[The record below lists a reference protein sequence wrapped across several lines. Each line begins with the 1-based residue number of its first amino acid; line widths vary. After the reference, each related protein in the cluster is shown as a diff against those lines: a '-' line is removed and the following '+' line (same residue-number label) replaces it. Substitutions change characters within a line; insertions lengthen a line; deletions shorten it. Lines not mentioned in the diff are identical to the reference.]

1 MTSEELQLLI
11 KTLFRIKFFSAFA
24 SGEIDMLV
32 GRFHK
37 FACSKGKIIIR
48 ENQPGEAFYV
58 IYKGAVAVLK
68 KQSFFK
74 KKTVATLSAGD
85 YFGEIALV
93 SDEPTSATVKAVE
106 ESVLFVLFR
115 HDFQE
120 ILRQNPK
127 LTSVIRS
134 VADGRKLENKLR

>member
-1 MTSEELQLLI
+1 MTSEELQLLV
-11 KTLFRIKFFSAFA
+11 KTLFKIKFFTSFS
-24 SGEIDMLV
+24 SGDIDMLV
-32 GRFHK
+32 GKFHK
-37 FACSKGKIIIR
+37 FACSKGKVIIR
-48 ENQPGEAFYV
+48 ENQQGEAFYV

-68 KQSFFK
+68 KMSFFK

-93 SDEPTSATVKAVE
+93 SDEPASATVKAVE

-115 HDFQE
+115 HDFRE
-120 ILRQNPK
+120 ILKQNPK

-134 VADGRKLENKLR
+134 VADGRKLENKFQ

>member
-11 KTLFRIKFFSAFA
+11 KTLFRINFFSAFS

-32 GRFHK
+32 GKFHK
-37 FACSKGKIIIR
+37 FACLKGKVIIR
-48 ENQPGEAFYV
+48 ENQAGEAFYV

-134 VADGRKLENKLR
+134 VAAGRKLENKLQ